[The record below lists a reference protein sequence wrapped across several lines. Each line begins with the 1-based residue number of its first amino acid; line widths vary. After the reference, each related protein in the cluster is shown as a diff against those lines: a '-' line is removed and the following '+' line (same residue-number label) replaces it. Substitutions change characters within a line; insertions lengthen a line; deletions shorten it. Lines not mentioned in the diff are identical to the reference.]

1 MMIVAGSGYQK
12 EDWHMR
18 AISRARRGALIAAAA
33 TFLAATATTQAS
45 AAAVTPSIRPAM
57 RYCFTEIAKIHPPQP
72 ASRVVVQT
80 CSRQHAPGSL
90 LPAGLSPRLAALTP
104 LVTFYQNRAYTGLSD
119 TVSGANGP
127 CDISG
132 YGFSDLRF
140 VESDV
145 LGISSYKLHNNCQI
159 SNYWYN
165 TNFKGH
171 GHGAVTGNVRYVG
184 ATWNDHLWSMRTWA

>member
-1 MMIVAGSGYQK
+1 MVAESGYQM
-12 EDWHMR
+12 EDWHMS
-18 AISRARRGALIAAAA
+18 AISRARRGALIAAVA
-33 TFLAATATTQAS
+33 TCLTATAMTQAS
-45 AAAVTPSIRPAM
+45 AAAAAPSIRSAM

-72 ASRVVVQT
+72 ASRVVFQA

-90 LPAGLSPRLAALTP
+90 LPAGLSPRLSTLTQ
-104 LVTFYQNRAYTGLSD
+104 LVTFYQNAGWTGLSD

-140 VESDV
+140 VESNV
-145 LGISSYKLHNNCQI
+145 QGISAYKLHNNCQI
-159 SNYWYN
+159 SNYWYY
-165 TNFKGH
+165 TNFNGH